1 MDQQMFE
8 AAAGDLKLGA
18 LYSMLCGLVLLVAP
32 GAAAQPDMSTQE
44 VRMDIWEGELR
55 RRELLG
61 HLEALG
67 QPGGE
72 AKPRAR
78 GSQRH
83 GLPLVGDRRAPPV
96 PLDSGNPVYE
106 AMDMDLRLRP
116 PDFGPPD
123 FGQAGIIMVEQHV
136 DADGDG
142 RYEEIHFLGPDGS
155 VLRKHIDRNRDG
167 HIDCWRVLHR
177 GRIVAQTLDTNFNQ
191 RPDVWEQYASGRT
204 IARQVDRDEDG
215 VRDVFF
221 YYEGDLL
228 VRDEKDMDGD
238 GSIDV
243 RSFYAGGQL
252 VRREIFEP
260 ELESP

>member
-1 MDQQMFE
+1 
-8 AAAGDLKLGA
+8 
-18 LYSMLCGLVLLVAP
+18 
-32 GAAAQPDMSTQE
+32 
-44 VRMDIWEGELR
+44 MDIWEGELR
-55 RRELLG
+55 HRELLG
-61 HLEALG
+61 QLEALG
-67 QPGGE
+67 QPEGE
-72 AKPRAR
+72 AKPRSR

-83 GLPLVGDRRAPPV
+83 GPPLVGDRRAPPV
-96 PLDSGNPVYE
+96 PLDPGNPVDE
-106 AMDMDLRLRP
+106 AMDLRLR
-116 PDFGPPD
+116 PPD

-167 HIDCWRVLHR
+167 HIDCWRVLHL
-177 GRIVAQTLDTNFNQ
+177 GRIVAQTLDTNFNK

-221 YYEGDLL
+221 YYKEDLL
-228 VRDEKDMDGD
+228 VRDEQDMDGD

-243 RSFYAGGQL
+243 RSFYVGGQL

>member
-1 MDQQMFE
+1 MDQQIIDAV
-8 AAAGDLKLGA
+8 AADLRLRA
-18 LYSMLCGLVLLVAP
+18 LYALLYGLVLLVAP
-32 GAAAQPDMSTQE
+32 GAAAEPDLSVQE

-55 RRELLG
+55 HRELLG
-61 HLEALG
+61 QLEALG
-67 QPGGE
+67 QPEGE
-72 AKPRAR
+72 AKPGSR

-83 GLPLVGDRRAPPV
+83 DLPVVGHRRAPPA
-96 PLDSGNPVYE
+96 PLDPGNPVDE
-106 AMDMDLRLRP
+106 AMDLRIIS
-116 PDFGPPD
+116 PD
-123 FGQAGIIMVEQHV
+123 FGQDGIIMVEQQV

-221 YYEGDLL
+221 YYKADLL
-228 VRDEKDMDGD
+228 VRDEQDMDGD

-243 RSFYAGGQL
+243 RSFYEAGKL
-252 VRREIFEP
+252 VRREIFKRD
-260 ELESP
+260 LF

>member
-1 MDQQMFE
+1 MDQQVIDAV
-8 AAAGDLKLGA
+8 AADLKLRA
-18 LYSMLCGLVLLVAP
+18 LYGLLYGLVLLVAP
-32 GAAAQPDMSTQE
+32 GAAAEPDLATQE

-55 RRELLG
+55 HRELLG
-61 HLEALG
+61 QLEALG
-67 QPGGE
+67 QPEGE
-72 AKPRAR
+72 AKPGSRD
-78 GSQRH
+78 SQRH
-83 GLPLVGDRRAPPV
+83 DLPVVGDRQAPPV
-96 PLDSGNPVYE
+96 PLDPGNPVDE
-106 AMDMDLRLRP
+106 AMDVRIRP
-116 PDFGPPD
+116 PDLS
-123 FGQAGIIMVEQHV
+123 QEGIIMVEQHV

-221 YYEGDLL
+221 YYKADLL
-228 VRDEKDMDGD
+228 VRDEQDIDGD

-243 RSFYAGGQL
+243 RSFYQEGQL
-252 VRREIFEP
+252 VRREIFKH
-260 ELESP
+260 ELF